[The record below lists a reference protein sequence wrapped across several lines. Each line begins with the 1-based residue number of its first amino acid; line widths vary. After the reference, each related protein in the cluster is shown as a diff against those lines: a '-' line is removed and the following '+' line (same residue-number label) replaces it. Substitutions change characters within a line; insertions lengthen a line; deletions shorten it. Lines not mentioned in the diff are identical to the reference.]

1 MALSL
6 KLNEPVSIALTR
18 LDPKPYHHPG
28 RQEPTYMYS
37 IMYQDGSLD
46 KAFLTPVAFEAISQL
61 QIQPR
66 EFFSICKRKTP
77 QGAEFFEVQTSAKSS
92 TPPPRNGTPAPIPVH
107 RATSSAP
114 ASAPVVP
121 SLLMGDA
128 LIAAIDA
135 VKHAE
140 AYARSNGIPVEF
152 GPPDIR
158 ALASTLYIQASKDPH
173 AAHQFQQERVA

>member
-37 IMYQDGSLD
+37 IMYQDGSFD
-46 KAFLTPVAFEAISQL
+46 KAFLTPPAFEAISQL

-66 EFFSICKRKTP
+66 EFFSLCKRKTP
-77 QGAEFFEVQTSAKSS
+77 QGAEYFEVQTSAKPS
-92 TPPPRNGTPAPIPVH
+92 PPPRGTPAPIPVH
-107 RATSSAP
+107 RTSNSATP
-114 ASAPVVP
+114 ASAPVIP

-152 GPPDIR
+152 GPQDVR
-158 ALASTLYIQASKDPH
+158 ALAATLYIQASKDPQQYQFH
-173 AAHQFQQERVA
+173 HHERAA